1 MTSTFIASSA
11 VSGAVRSSL
20 MKLQAKLAEAQ
31 KEVATGRLA
40 DVGLSLGF
48 KAGQTVSLR
57 QEHSRLQS
65 ITDSNGLVA
74 SRLDASQA
82 ALKAFAEGAQSF
94 LGQLVVARNSDTA
107 AATIEG
113 QAKAALAGFTDLA
126 NTTFNGVALF
136 AGINTD
142 VKPIT
147 DYASSPPAANALA
160 VANAFTTAFGI
171 SQSNA
176 AVASITPAAMQTF
189 LDGAFA
195 NLFDPT
201 AWSGTWSAAADQ
213 NTKSRISTSELVET
227 SVNANDEAFR
237 KLASAYTML
246 ADLGTA
252 NLSQTTYQAIV
263 DKATLVV
270 GDALQGITA
279 LQAKL
284 GSVQERVK
292 NADTRM
298 GIEID
303 IMTSHI
309 GALEGV
315 DPYEASSRL
324 STLLTQVET
333 AYAMTARI
341 QQLTLLNYLPTR

>member
-1 MTSTFIASSA
+1 M
-11 VSGAVRSSL
+11 R
-20 MKLQAKLAEAQ
+20 
-31 KEVATGRLA
+31 R
-40 DVGLSLGF
+40 
-48 KAGQTVSLR
+48 
-57 QEHSRLQS
+57 
-65 ITDSNGLVA
+65 
-74 SRLDASQA
+74 
-82 ALKAFAEGAQSF
+82 
-94 LGQLVVARNSDTA
+94 ARRRPT
-107 AATIEG
+107 
-113 QAKAALAGFTDLA
+113 L
-126 NTTFNGVALF
+126 
-136 AGINTD
+136 
-142 VKPIT
+142 
-147 DYASSPPAANALA
+147 LA

-195 NLFDPT
+195 DLFDPT
-201 AWSGTWSAAADQ
+201 AWSSTWSAAADQ
-213 NTKSRISTSELVET
+213 NIKSRISTSELVET

-252 NLSQTTYQAIV
+252 NLSQTTYQAVV

-270 GDALQGITA
+270 GDALQGITDA
-279 LQAKL
+279 AGEARQRPGAR
-284 GSVQERVK
+284 QERQRR
-292 NADTRM
+292 AWR
-298 GIEID
+298 IQID

>member
-1 MTSTFIASSA
+1 M
-11 VSGAVRSSL
+11 
-20 MKLQAKLAEAQ
+20 AE
-31 KEVATGRLA
+31 
-40 DVGLSLGF
+40 S
-48 KAGQTVSLR
+48 
-57 QEHSRLQS
+57 
-65 ITDSNGLVA
+65 
-74 SRLDASQA
+74 
-82 ALKAFAEGAQSF
+82 AQSF
-94 LGQLVVARNSDTA
+94 LGQLVVARNSGTA
-107 AATIEG
+107 PAIIEG

-160 VANAFTTAFGI
+160 VANAFTTAFGVP
-171 SQSNA
+171 QSNA
-176 AVASITPAAMQTF
+176 AVANITPAAMQTF

-201 AWSGTWSAAADQ
+201 AWSSTWSAAADQ

-252 NLSQTTYQAIV
+252 NLSQTTYQAVV
-263 DKATLVV
+263 DKATLVL

-279 LQAKL
+279 LQAKV
-284 GSVQERVK
+284 GTVQERVQERRYAHGNRDRHHDQSHRRARRRRPLRGLEPPL
-292 NADTRM
+292 NAAVAGRDGLRH
-298 GIEID
+298 D
-303 IMTSHI
+303 RPHP
-309 GALEGV
+309 AADAPQLPA
-315 DPYEASSRL
+315 DPVTTKPWMEADVSVLLRRSSR
-324 STLLTQVET
+324 
-333 AYAMTARI
+333 
-341 QQLTLLNYLPTR
+341 

>member
-82 ALKAFAEGAQSF
+82 ALQALAESAQSF
-94 LGQLVVARNSDTA
+94 LSQLVAVRNSDTA
-107 AATIEG
+107 QAIIEG

-147 DYASSPPAANALA
+147 DYASSPPAANAVA

-171 SQSNA
+171 SQSDA
-176 AVASITPAAMQTF
+176 AVASITPAAMQAF

-201 AWSGTWSAAADQ
+201 AWSSTWSAAADQ

-252 NLSQTTYQAIV
+252 NLSQTTYQAVV
-263 DKATLVV
+263 DEATLLV

-284 GSVQERVK
+284 GGVQGRVK